1 MVVPKYKQYNIG
13 NTTILPIF
21 KMYSQFITKEVSMSK
36 SSLSRQN
43 EIYQSIL
50 SKGRIYVSELSESFR
65 VSTETIRKDL
75 DILEQQ
81 GLILK
86 KHGYAEIMNDYFQ
99 LPLNVKITEHA
110 LAKQAIAKRAL
121 EYIKD
126 NSMIFLD
133 PGSTTLALAKYLPL
147 KKGLTIITNSLAI
160 AQLVSD
166 MKHDLIFTGG
176 KLQKKGKAFVGA
188 FTANNIDAIQID
200 TAFMGCDGFLNTDGP
215 TTFSFEEVLIKQHVI
230 KKASQKILLCDAS
243 KFKKTGTYTFASFK
257 DYDIIITNPV
267 SNKEKELI
275 KDAKDVIYIQAE

>member
-1 MVVPKYKQYNIG
+1 
-13 NTTILPIF
+13 
-21 KMYSQFITKEVSMSK
+21 MSK

-43 EIYQSIL
+43 KIYQAIL
-50 SKGRIYVSELSESFR
+50 SKGRIYVSELSKNFH
-65 VSTETIRKDL
+65 VSSETIRKDL

-110 LAKQAIAKRAL
+110 LAKQAIAKKAL

-133 PGSTTLALAKYLPL
+133 PGGTTLALAKYLPL
-147 KKGLTIITNSLAI
+147 KKGLTIVTNSLAI

-176 KLQKKGKAFVGA
+176 RLQKKGKAFVGA

-243 KFKKTGTYTFASFK
+243 KFEKTGTYTFASFK
-257 DYDIIITNPV
+257 DYDVMITNPV
-267 SNKEKELI
+267 SNKEKELV
-275 KDAKDVIYIQAE
+275 KDVKEVIYVNADQ

>member
-1 MVVPKYKQYNIG
+1 
-13 NTTILPIF
+13 
-21 KMYSQFITKEVSMSK
+21 MSK

-43 EIYQSIL
+43 NIYQAIL
-50 SKGRIYVSELSESFR
+50 SKGRIYVSELSKNFH
-65 VSTETIRKDL
+65 VSSETIRKDL

-110 LAKQAIAKRAL
+110 LAKQAIAKKAL

-147 KKGLTIITNSLAI
+147 KKGLTIVTNSLAI

-176 KLQKKGKAFVGA
+176 RLQKKGKAFVGA

-243 KFKKTGTYTFASFK
+243 KFEKIGTYTFASFK
-257 DYDIIITNPV
+257 DYDVLITNPV
-267 SNKEKELI
+267 SNKEKELV
-275 KDAKDVIYIQAE
+275 KDVKEVIYVNADQ